1 MKRLRYLVVGV
12 VLLVMVV
19 LLVIPALGKPVPKE
33 IDNSNPYGFDVSP
46 GLEKND
52 ADFNDKT
59 IFAGKSHVTVIVDPI
74 HICGSGR
81 GG

>member
-1 MKRLRYLVVGV
+1 MKRLRFLVVGV

-19 LLVIPALGKPVPKE
+19 LLVIPALGKANKF
-33 IDNSNPYGFDVSP
+33 IDNSNPPGLDPNPGLDGRVRFDVRPISA
-46 GLEKND
+46 GNSG
-52 ADFNDKT
+52 NT
-59 IFAGKSHVTVIVDPI
+59 ILVDPI